1 MTDQQLFA
9 VQFSS
14 SSFSFW
20 KNCIFVDDH
29 KFGLNAAGDL
39 ISVPMRYSRQRSVLV
54 TGCVSCDYPRE
65 IHCVEKTRSVDQ
77 YLGVLEKVAAV
88 GRTIVHMRSPIRS
101 SARVKTWIASR
112 DMSSILWPTKSTDIM
127 PMTSIWRSFIN
138 EFNMASPG
146 IGNFNELWGEIQSS
160 WLTFVE
166 NEYFVLSA
174 TVGYLWLDLSDIAEE
189 YNASR

>member
-1 MTDQQLFA
+1 
-9 VQFSS
+9 
-14 SSFSFW
+14 
-20 KNCIFVDDH
+20 
-29 KFGLNAAGDL
+29 LNAAGDL

-54 TGCVSCDYPRE
+54 TGCVSYDYPRE
-65 IHCVEKTRSVDQ
+65 IHCVEETRSVDQ

-101 SARVKTWIASR
+101 FARVKTWIESR
-112 DMSSILWPTKSTDIM
+112 DMSSILWPTQSTDIM
-127 PMTSIWRSFIN
+127 PMISIWRSFIN

-166 NEYFVLSA
+166 NEYFLLSA
-174 TVGYLWLDLSDIAEE
+174 TVGYLWLDLSNIAEE

>member
-1 MTDQQLFA
+1 
-9 VQFSS
+9 
-14 SSFSFW
+14 
-20 KNCIFVDDH
+20 
-29 KFGLNAAGDL
+29 LNAAEDL
-39 ISVPMRYSRQRSVLV
+39 ISVPMGYSRQRSVLV
-54 TGCVSCDYPRE
+54 TGCVSYDYPRE
-65 IHCVEKTRSVDQ
+65 IHCVEETRSVDQ

-112 DMSSILWPTKSTDIM
+112 DMSSILWPTQSTDIM

-166 NEYFVLSA
+166 NEYI
-174 TVGYLWLDLSDIAEE
+174 YIYYE
-189 YNASR
+189 